1 MQTGSIVADEELR
14 MMFSLRPRELNR
26 YNFSGERCCCH
37 KISLVGRDPATSF
50 GYALKAV
57 Y

>member
-1 MQTGSIVADEELR
+1 VQTGSIVADEELR